1 MKTLAK
7 FASLAICTVIA
18 CSCDGPGT
26 APPTTSNGSELIL
39 EHPTTGAATT
49 TDPTDDGGGNPDPAT
64 SPLLDTSDLLGPVI
78 FPVGG
83 SVRRLSA
90 FLETDRTLHVW
101 ATSDGTKSGSY
112 DRQTNWWVD
121 IKADVPLTLDWVRNG
136 EAPYK
141 AILWIRDSGKNWQA
155 DIPTLAIAH
164 EFRVRGPKG
173 TVVQFTVTA
182 RSGFRPANYEA
193 GWEPSAVTN
202 AELVPMLTMGL
213 KQKPIG
219 STSFRIRLP

>member
-1 MKTLAK
+1 MRSFPTLA
-7 FASLAICTVIA
+7 ALALCSVLA

-39 EHPTTGAATT
+39 EHPASGAAST
-49 TDPTDDGGGNPDPAT
+49 TDPTDTSGNPVPIT
-64 SPLLDTSDLLGPVI
+64 GPLLDTTDLLGPVA

-90 FLETDRTLHVW
+90 FLETDRTVHIW

-112 DRQTNWWVD
+112 DRQTNWHVD
-121 IKADVPLTLDWVRNG
+121 ITADAPLDPDWVRNG
-136 EAPYK
+136 EAPYRSV
-141 AILWIRDSGKNWQA
+141 LRGSDSGRSWQA
-155 DIPTLAIAH
+155 DMPTLAIAH
-164 EFRVRGPKG
+164 EFRIRGPKG
-173 TVVQFTVTA
+173 TLVHFKVSA
-182 RSGFRPANYEA
+182 GSGFRPPN
-193 GWEPSAVTN
+193 N
-202 AELVPMLTMGL
+202 ADAWSPDPVPNSELVPMLTMGL